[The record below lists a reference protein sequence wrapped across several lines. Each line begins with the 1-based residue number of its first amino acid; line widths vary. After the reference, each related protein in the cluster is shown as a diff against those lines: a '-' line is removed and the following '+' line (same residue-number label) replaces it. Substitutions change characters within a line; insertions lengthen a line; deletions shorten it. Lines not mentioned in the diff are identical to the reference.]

1 MNRIKFF
8 ALLILGFTALQS
20 CSKKVTP
27 IAAYHISSSE
37 LIVDEASFDYFSGKA
52 NMYFIDESR
61 KKDIKTQATIRMRKD
76 SVIWINLKAAGGV
89 IQGGK
94 ALINRDSISIVN
106 DVDNEYYIFTY
117 EDLSKEFGFE
127 LNYSIIQSAA
137 LGNLIML
144 RNNEDDVDKVKD
156 FFLLKQESGTVTI
169 SNYINDKTMKL
180 EKLVMRESESKNTL
194 TINYSN
200 FQLVGEKVFPYNGSI
215 DLVYKTL
222 SGILNTS
229 IGIEYSKAD
238 MGDKELNFKFN
249 IPKKYAKK

>member
-1 MNRIKFF
+1 MNRIKIFT
-8 ALLILGFTALQS
+8 LLILGFTALQS
-20 CSKKVTP
+20 CSKKITP
-27 IAAYHISSSE
+27 IAAYDINSSE

-169 SNYINDKTMKL
+169 SNFINDKTMKL

>member
-1 MNRIKFF
+1 MNRIKIFT
-8 ALLILGFTALQS
+8 LLILGFTALQS
-20 CSKKVTP
+20 CSKKITP
-27 IAAYHISSSE
+27 IAAYDINSSE

-52 NMYFIDESR
+52 NMYFKDESR

-144 RNNEDDVDKVKD
+144 RNNEDDVDKVKG

>member
-27 IAAYHISSSE
+27 IAAYDISSSE

-180 EKLVMRESESKNTL
+180 EKLVMRASDSKNTL